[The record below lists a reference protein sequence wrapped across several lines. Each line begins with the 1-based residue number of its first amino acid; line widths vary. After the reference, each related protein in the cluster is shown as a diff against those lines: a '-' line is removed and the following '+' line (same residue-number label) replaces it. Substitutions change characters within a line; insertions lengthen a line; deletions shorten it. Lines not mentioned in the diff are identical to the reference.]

1 MSAPSF
7 APFVL
12 KRPWLRNMLRPLA
25 NWYANAAS
33 YRQMGLRA
41 DDLISEE
48 NETVA
53 LALKRLGPEENY
65 DRVFRI
71 RRAVQCSITH
81 KLLPKSEWTKAEDDK
96 PYLGPLIAQI
106 EAEAKERKDLDALTV
121 IKNH

>member
-1 MSAPSF
+1 MQLNQADHVAPS
-7 APFVL
+7 L
-12 KRPWLRNMLRPLA
+12 S
-25 NWYANAAS
+25 S
-33 YRQMGLRA
+33 YRA

-71 RRAVQCSITH
+71 RRAVQLSITH